1 MHIYRLTWIQL
12 VPGVKHE
19 ARIHQMYQ
27 ILISYITHGPR
38 DPSLGLRLGTCQ
50 DNYGIFAA
58 IFVLLT
64 LIFHSDLNNLVQI
77 KSVFACTVMEF
88 HPSAFSE
95 WFFFLTLM
103 DDITPNVSFNFEDI
117 YFQVKFQI
125 NLFPHP
131 HYLVVNR

>member
-1 MHIYRLTWIQL
+1 MAPVIHLWAFVL
-12 VPGVKHE
+12 GH
-19 ARIHQMYQ
+19 ARIIMEY
-27 ILISYITHGPR
+27 
-38 DPSLGLRLGTCQ
+38 
-50 DNYGIFAA
+50 
-58 IFVLLT
+58 LLLYLCFLS

-95 WFFFLTLM
+95 WFSFFFLM

-117 YFQVKFQI
+117 YFKVKFLI

>member
-1 MHIYRLTWIQL
+1 MAPVIHLWAFVL
-12 VPGVKHE
+12 GH
-19 ARIHQMYQ
+19 ARIIMEY
-27 ILISYITHGPR
+27 
-38 DPSLGLRLGTCQ
+38 
-50 DNYGIFAA
+50 
-58 IFVLLT
+58 LLLYLCFLS
-64 LIFHSDLNNLVQI
+64 LIFHSDLNKLVQI

-95 WFFFLTLM
+95 WFSLIFFLM

-117 YFQVKFQI
+117 YFQVKFLI